1 MKNVKKFVVIYNAN
15 EKKGAQAQ
23 ILTGWQLDSLL
34 ESKGYSDT
42 VQCIYPLGAR
52 YTAPEYSVG
61 RKLV

>member
-23 ILTGWQLDSLL
+23 ILTGWQLDGLL
-34 ESKGYSDT
+34 NSKEFSNS

-52 YTAPEYSVG
+52 YTPTEYSVG